1 MRLHHAW
8 VPFHSLRAALFAT
21 TAVTL
26 AACAHVVSGGQLP
39 GSGILVAILALTGLA
54 CTVATRLHLGFPAAA
69 ALLSA
74 GQVVLHEAFTAFG
87 GSVAGT
93 PAGEPTHHGPAVIPA
108 GTLTHLQSH
117 ELDSPLALF
126 MLSGHALATLAC
138 ALLLAKGEDALW
150 ALAAWLRPL
159 VQLPS
164 PVTPDVGPAPM
175 PAGWPADCAPLPWRN
190 LRPDSRRGP
199 PAAVVLP

>member
-1 MRLHHAW
+1 MRANHAR

-54 CTVATRLHLGFPAAA
+54 CTAATRLRLGFPAAT
-69 ALLSA
+69 ALLGA

-87 GSVAGT
+87 GIVPGA
-93 PAGEPTHHGPAVIPA
+93 PAGGPHLHGTAALPG
-108 GTLTHLQSH
+108 GTLVHLPAH
-117 ELDSPLALF
+117 ELESPVALLMLA
-126 MLSGHALATLAC
+126 GHALATLAC

-159 VQLPS
+159 IQLPT
-164 PVTPDVGPAPM
+164 PVTPD
-175 PAGWPADCAPLPWRN
+175 AGAATKPVCWPADSAPLPWRN